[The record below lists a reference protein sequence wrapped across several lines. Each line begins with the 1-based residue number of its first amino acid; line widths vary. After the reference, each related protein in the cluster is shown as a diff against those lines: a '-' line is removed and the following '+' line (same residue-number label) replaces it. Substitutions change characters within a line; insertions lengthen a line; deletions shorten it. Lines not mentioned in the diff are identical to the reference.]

1 MTAAAMGFVGVDTA
15 RSSIMKVF
23 PFWADELGLP
33 SRTLRGH
40 DVPLG
45 ARDDVYRGLVSRIR
59 DDPTHLGALVTTHK
73 IRVYDACADLFDE
86 LDESS
91 QELGEISAISKR
103 DGRLRG
109 AALDP
114 VTAGLALRDFLAD
127 DWFARTGGEAVCLG
141 AGGAGTAISTHLARR
156 ADRCPRVTVTDVD
169 PDRLTHLRALHE
181 RAGLGTGAFRYVHTE
196 APEEAGGL
204 VTAATP
210 GSLVVNA
217 TGLGKDRPG
226 SPLPSGT
233 EFPRSAAV
241 WEINYRGELGFLRE
255 AERQRTDRALIV
267 VDGWRYFIHGWS
279 QVIANVFHFEM
290 PPTTVERLAALA
302 EAVR

>member
-1 MTAAAMGFVGVDTA
+1 MGFVGVDTTH
-15 RSSIMKVF
+15 SSIMKVF
-23 PFWADELGLP
+23 PLWADKLRLP

-45 ARDDVYRGLVSRIR
+45 APDDTYRDLVCRIR

-73 IRVYDACADLFDE
+73 IRVYDACRDLFDE
-86 LDESS
+86 LDGSS
-91 QELGEISAISKR
+91 RELGEISAISKR

-109 AALDP
+109 AAKDP

-127 DWFARTGGEAVCLG
+127 DWFTRTGGEAVCLG
-141 AGGAGTAISTHLARR
+141 AGGAGTAISIQLARR
-156 ADRCPRVTVTDVD
+156 TDRCRRVIVTDVD
-169 PDRLTHLRALHE
+169 PGRLAHLRAVQE
-181 RAGLGTGAFRYVHTE
+181 AAGLATDTFRYVHTE
-196 APEEAGGL
+196 TSEQAGAL
-204 VTAATP
+204 VAGAAP

-226 SPLPSGT
+226 SPIPPGT
-233 EFPRSAAV
+233 AFPRSAAV
-241 WEINYRGELGFLRE
+241 WEINYRGELSFLRA
-255 AERQRTDRALIV
+255 AERQRTDRALTI

-279 QVIANVFHFEM
+279 QVIAEVFDLEM
-290 PPTTVERLAALA
+290 PRATVERLAVLA

>member
-1 MTAAAMGFVGVDTA
+1 MTATAMGFIGVDTA
-15 RSSIMKVF
+15 HSSIMRVF
-23 PFWADELGLP
+23 PLWADELGLP

-45 ARDDVYRGLVSRIR
+45 APDHAYRDLVTRIR

-73 IRVYDACADLFDE
+73 IRVYDACGDLFDD

-91 QELGEISAISKR
+91 QEFGEISSISKR

-109 AALDP
+109 AAKDP
-114 VTAGLALRDFLAD
+114 VTAGLALHEFLGD
-127 DWFARTGGEAVCLG
+127 DWFARTGGETVCLG
-141 AGGAGTAISTHLARR
+141 AGGAGTAISVHLARR

-169 PDRLTHLRALHE
+169 PDRLAHLRTVHE
-181 RAGLGTGAFRYVHTE
+181 RAGLAADRFRYVHTE
-196 APEEAGGL
+196 TPAQAAAL
-204 VTAATP
+204 VVDAVP

-226 SPLPSGT
+226 SPVPPGT
-233 EFPRSAAV
+233 VFPRSAAV
-241 WEINYRGELGFLRE
+241 WEINYRGELGFLRD
-255 AERQRTDRALIV
+255 AERQRDDRGLTVA
-267 VDGWRYFIHGWS
+267 DGWRYFIHGWS
-279 QVIANVFHFEM
+279 QVIADVFALAM
-290 PPTTVERLAALA
+290 PPATVERLAALA